1 MIYPIQVGE
10 PFGLV
15 LIEAMAC
22 GAPVAALAKGAA
34 PEIVMDGVGG
44 YVSETLD
51 EMVEKLPDVMSLP
64 RDAVRR
70 HAEAHYSVEAMTDR
84 YEALYYRLVA
94 QRESRNG
101 NGVKLA
107 V

>member
-1 MIYPIQVGE
+1 
-10 PFGLV
+10 
-15 LIEAMAC
+15 
-22 GAPVAALAKGAA
+22 
-34 PEIVMDGVGG
+34 
-44 YVSETLD
+44 
-51 EMVEKLPDVMSLP
+51 MVEKLPDVMSLP